1 MKQTLGVKP
10 CDILIP
16 APGTDLY
23 AYSVVACDQFTSDA
37 AYWQKV
43 EHIVGEKPSTLRMTF
58 PEIYLKKDNRKRTEE
73 INQAMSRYLASNLF
87 REFPD
92 AVFYVERTLSFGGV
106 RRGIV
111 LAADLEE
118 YEYSPDS
125 HSLIRA
131 TEGTIEDRLPP
142 RVLIR
147 KDAPIELPHIMLLID
162 DKKHELIAPLAEM
175 EKMPVYQTELML
187 GGGSIKGWCLGE
199 EAKAHVLRSLP
210 LADCGTGENII
221 RFAVGDGNHSLATAK
236 KCWEELKKT
245 LTPQQQKDHP
255 ARYALCEIVNLHEE
269 SMLFEPIHRVLFQ
282 VDTADFLKALKGIE
296 GNSGQTC
303 MVLTDSSEQAVC
315 LNPSHTLTVGTMQR
329 FLDEYIQAHPGVR
342 IDYVHE
348 AEQVK
353 KLAKEA
359 NTVGILLPAIQKE
372 TLFPAVQENGPLP
385 RKTFSMGMGQDK
397 RYYLEARKIR

>member
-1 MKQTLGVKP
+1 MEQLGVKP
-10 CDILIP
+10 CDILLP

-23 AYSVVACDQFTSDA
+23 AYSVVACDQFTSDE
-37 AYWQKV
+37 AYWK
-43 EHIVGEKPSTLRMTF
+43 EAARIAGEKPSALKLTF
-58 PEIYLKKDNRKRTEE
+58 PEIYLSKDNRARTEE
-73 INQAMSRYLASNLF
+73 INKTMQKYLAAGVF
-87 REFPD
+87 CEIKD
-92 AVFYVERTLSFGGV
+92 AIFYVERTLSFGGV

-118 YEYSPDS
+118 YEYTPDS

-147 KDAPIELPHIMLLID
+147 QDAPIELPHIMLLID
-162 DKKHELIAPLAEM
+162 DKKHEIIAPLANM
-175 EKMPVYQTELML
+175 EKTPVYQTELML
-187 GGGSIKGWCLGE
+187 GGGSIQGWRLSE
-199 EAKAHVLRSLP
+199 EAKAHLLRSLP
-210 LADCGTGENII
+210 LADCGTGENVI

-245 LTPQQQKDHP
+245 LPPQQQKDHP

-269 SMLFEPIHRVLFQ
+269 SMVFEPIHRVLFN
-282 VDTADFLKALKGIE
+282 VDTADFLKALKGME
-296 GNSGQTC
+296 GNSDQTC
-303 MVLTDSSEQAVC
+303 TVLSASGEQTVSLA
-315 LNPSHTLTVGTMQR
+315 PSHTLTVGTMQR
-329 FLDEYIQAHPGVR
+329 FLDDYIKAHPGVR

-359 NTVGILLPAIQKE
+359 DTVGILLPAIKKE

>member
-1 MKQTLGVKP
+1 MEQIGVKP

-16 APGTDLY
+16 APGADLY

-37 AYWQKV
+37 AYWQEV
-43 EHIVGEKPSTLRMTF
+43 EHIVGEKPSALNMTF
-58 PEIYLKKDNRKRTEE
+58 PEIYLKKDNRTRTEQ
-73 INQAMSRYLASNLF
+73 INRTMNEYLASNVF
-87 REFPD
+87 REFQD

-118 YEYSPDS
+118 YDYTPAS

-162 DKKHELIAPLAEM
+162 DKNNQVIAPLSQM
-175 EKMPVYQTELML
+175 EKTPVYQTKLML
-187 GGGSIKGWCLGE
+187 GGGSIKGWSLGE
-199 EAKAHVLRSLP
+199 KAKEHVLKSLP
-210 LADCGTGENII
+210 LADCGQGENVI

-236 KCWEELKKT
+236 KCWEERKKS
-245 LTPQQQKDHP
+245 LSPEQIKNHP

-269 SMLFEPIHRVLFQ
+269 SMVFEPIHRVLFD
-282 VDTADFLKALKGIE
+282 VNVSDFLEALAGIE
-296 GNSGQTC
+296 GESDQC
-303 MVLTDSSEQAVC
+303 CLVLAGKNERQIC
-315 LNPSHTLTVGTMQR
+315 LKPSHTLTVGTVQK
-329 FLDEYIQAHPGVR
+329 FLDAYLQAHPGVR

-348 AEQVK
+348 SEQVK
-353 KLAKEA
+353 KLACA
-359 NTVGILLPAIQKE
+359 DNNTVGILLPAIAKE
-372 TLFPAVQENGPLP
+372 SLFPAVQENGPLP

>member
-1 MKQTLGVKP
+1 MEQLGVKP

-16 APGTDLY
+16 APGADLY
-23 AYSVVACDQFTSDA
+23 AYSVVACDQFTSDG
-37 AYWQKV
+37 AYWK
-43 EHIVGEKPSTLRMTF
+43 EAARIAGEKPSALKLIF
-58 PEIYLKKDNRKRTEE
+58 PEIYLAGDNRARTEE
-73 INQAMSRYLASNLF
+73 INKTMREYLSAGVFCEIKN
-87 REFPD
+87 

-111 LAADLEE
+111 LAADLEA
-118 YEYSPDS
+118 YDYAPDS

-162 DKKHELIAPLAEM
+162 DKKNQVIAPLSQM
-175 EKMPVYQTELML
+175 EKTPVYQTELML

-199 EAKAHVLRSLP
+199 EAKAHVLNSLP
-210 LADCGTGENII
+210 LAECGTGGNVI

-236 KCWEELKKT
+236 KCWEELKKS
-245 LTPQQQKDHP
+245 LTPEQLQNHP

-269 SMLFEPIHRVLFQ
+269 SMVFEPIHRVLFD
-282 VDTADFLKALKGIE
+282 VDVPDFLRALADIE
-296 GNSGQTC
+296 GESDQSC
-303 MVLTDSSEQAVC
+303 LVLAEGSERRIC
-315 LNPSHTLTVGTMQR
+315 LKPSHTLTVGTLQR
-329 FLDEYIQAHPGVR
+329 FLDEYLKGHPGVR

-348 AEQVK
+348 PEQVK
-353 KLAKEA
+353 KLAGEK
-359 NTVGILLPAIQKE
+359 NTVGILLPAIAKE
-372 TLFPAVQENGPLP
+372 SLFPAVQENGPLP

>member
-1 MKQTLGVKP
+1 MRQTLGVKP

-16 APGTDLY
+16 AQSVDLY

-37 AYWQKV
+37 AYWQEV
-43 EHIVGEKPSTLRMTF
+43 ERIVGEKPSTFKMTF
-58 PEIYLKKDNRKRTEE
+58 PEIYLKKDNRTRTEE

-87 REFPD
+87 QKFEN
-92 AVFYVERTLSFGGV
+92 AIFYVERTLSHGGI

-118 YEYSPDS
+118 YDYSPGS

-162 DKKHELIAPLAEM
+162 DKQNQVIAPLSKM
-175 EKMPVYQTELML
+175 EKTPVYQTELML
-187 GGGSIKGWCLGE
+187 GGGSIKGWSLGE
-199 EAKAHVLRSLP
+199 EAKEHVLKSLP
-210 LADCGTGENII
+210 LIDCGTGENTI

-236 KCWEELKKT
+236 KCWEELKKH
-245 LTPQQQKDHP
+245 LSPEQMKNHP
-255 ARYALCEIVNLHEE
+255 ARYALCEIVNLHED
-269 SMLFEPIHRVLFQ
+269 SLLFEPIHRVLFD
-282 VDTADFLKALKGIE
+282 VDVSDFLASAAAIE
-296 GNSGQTC
+296 GE
-303 MVLTDSSEQAVC
+303 SEQRCTVLFKEKEQSIC
-315 LNPSHTLTVGTMQR
+315 LKPCHTLTVGTLQR
-329 FLDEYIQAHPGVR
+329 FLDEYLKTHPNAR

-348 AEQVK
+348 PQQVK
-353 KLAKEA
+353 MLAKKK
-359 NTVGILLPAIQKE
+359 NTVGILLPAIAKE
-372 TLFPAVQENGPLP
+372 TLFPAVRENGPLP

>member
-16 APGTDLY
+16 TPGTDLY

-162 DKKHELIAPLAEM
+162 DKKHEIIAPLAEM
-175 EKMPVYQTELML
+175 EKTPVYQTELML

-210 LADCGTGENII
+210 LADCGIGENII

-245 LTPQQQKDHP
+245 LTPQQQKDYP

-303 MVLTDSSEQAVC
+303 TVLTDCGAQAVC
-315 LNPSHTLTVGTMQR
+315 LKPSHTLTVGTLQR
-329 FLDEYIQAHPGVR
+329 FLDEYLQAHPGVR